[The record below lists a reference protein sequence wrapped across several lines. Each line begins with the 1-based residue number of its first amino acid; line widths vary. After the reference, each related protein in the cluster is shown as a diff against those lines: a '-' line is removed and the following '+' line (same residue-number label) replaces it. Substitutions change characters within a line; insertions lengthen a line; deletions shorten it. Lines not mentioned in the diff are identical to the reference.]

1 MATSLKCTE
10 LEIIKLQKC
19 KEVKPQ
25 LFFFNM
31 AYSHHLI
38 LGLAIMPVKPRLLSL
53 PIMDTMYGLETA
65 EETSIQE
72 LREDLILIN
81 KKKNIMILVFRI
93 LESMIF
99 LLKFNKLLM
108 KVEDKK

>member
-1 MATSLKCTE
+1 
-10 LEIIKLQKC
+10 
-19 KEVKPQ
+19 
-25 LFFFNM
+25 
-31 AYSHHLI
+31 
-38 LGLAIMPVKPRLLSL
+38 
-53 PIMDTMYGLETA
+53 MDTMYGLETA

-81 KKKNIMILVFRI
+81 KKNNIMILVFRI

-99 LLKFNKLLM
+99 LVKFNKLLM

>member
-1 MATSLKCTE
+1 
-10 LEIIKLQKC
+10 
-19 KEVKPQ
+19 
-25 LFFFNM
+25 
-31 AYSHHLI
+31 
-38 LGLAIMPVKPRLLSL
+38 
-53 PIMDTMYGLETA
+53 MDTMYGLETA

>member
-1 MATSLKCTE
+1 
-10 LEIIKLQKC
+10 
-19 KEVKPQ
+19 
-25 LFFFNM
+25 
-31 AYSHHLI
+31 
-38 LGLAIMPVKPRLLSL
+38 
-53 PIMDTMYGLETA
+53 MDTMYGLETA

-81 KKKNIMILVFRI
+81 KKNYIMILVFRI

>member
-10 LEIIKLQKC
+10 LEIIKLQTC

-38 LGLAIMPVKPRLLSL
+38 LGLAIMPVKPRLLYL

-81 KKKNIMILVFRI
+81 KKNNIMILVFRI

>member
-1 MATSLKCTE
+1 
-10 LEIIKLQKC
+10 
-19 KEVKPQ
+19 
-25 LFFFNM
+25 
-31 AYSHHLI
+31 
-38 LGLAIMPVKPRLLSL
+38 
-53 PIMDTMYGLETA
+53 MDTMYGLETA

-81 KKKNIMILVFRI
+81 KKNNIMILVFRI